1 VFSLVE
7 MVLILHRSNLI
18 GTKGLV
24 GIATQVSCVLNSKS
38 KSDEVHMV
46 DLMVSSTALTFIT
59 FTSEICVP
67 MPMPML
73 MESPTFTQLPS
84 NMMRNTATV
93 SQRLS

>member
-1 VFSLVE
+1 MFSLVE

-24 GIATQVSCVLNSKS
+24 GIATQVSCVLKS

-46 DLMVSSTALTFIT
+46 DLMVSSTASTFIT
-59 FTSEICVP
+59 FTSEICV
-67 MPMPML
+67 PMPML